1 MSNKLIIG
9 RILLCAAIILAAYS
23 FTGNLNK
30 GLALAGMVICV
41 CVWIRGD

>member
-1 MSNKLIIG
+1 MNNKVIG
-9 RILLCAAIILAAYS
+9 RILLALAILLGAYQL
-23 FTGNLNK
+23 TGDIKK